1 MHQSLIATH
10 TRMLIVTTLL
20 GASLISG
27 CKSNPG
33 AGQIDPAVD
42 ADTTEIDAS
51 VLRDTPES
59 TADAAYLLGDVD
71 LGVAGTFAILAGSA
85 ITNTGFTVVTGDMG
99 ISPGTA
105 LVGFPD
111 GVVKDGA
118 IYIADA
124 IAANA
129 KRALNTAYNNAA
141 ERSGSAITVAGDLG
155 GRTLTPGLYVS
166 SSSLEITVG
175 DLTLDAGG
183 ASNAIWVF
191 QIGSSFTAAPGS
203 RIILANGARGTN
215 VFWQVGSSTTLG
227 TDAEMAGNFL
237 TQVSITA
244 QRGAS
249 VDGRLLTQNGAVTL
263 ETNVVIRTIP
273 VLF

>member
-1 MHQSLIATH
+1 M
-10 TRMLIVTTLL
+10 
-20 GASLISG
+20 
-27 CKSNPG
+27 
-33 AGQIDPAVD
+33 
-42 ADTTEIDAS
+42 
-51 VLRDTPES
+51 RDTPES